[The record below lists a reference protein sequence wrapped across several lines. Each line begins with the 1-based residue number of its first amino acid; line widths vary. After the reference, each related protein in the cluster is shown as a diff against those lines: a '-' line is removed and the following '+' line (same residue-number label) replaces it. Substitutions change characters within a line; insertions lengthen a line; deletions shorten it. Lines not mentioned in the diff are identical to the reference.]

1 MAENAPAQV
10 DFWFDPICPWC
21 WITSR
26 WIGEVQKV
34 RNIEVTWRPFSLSMH
49 NQGRDLPADYQAAM
63 DRSWAPT
70 RLITA
75 VRELHGNEVI
85 KPLYDALG
93 EQIHHNDNKADSYRD
108 AIVKALEEVNLP
120 AELADVAFTDKYDE
134 QMRASLDLA
143 LKTVGGTDVGVPL
156 ISINGTAFFGPV
168 ISPSP
173 AGEEAGKLFD
183 GALALASYPGF
194 FELKRPRNVGPIFHG
209 ENGEA

>member
-85 KPLYDALG
+85 NPSTTLWASRFTTTTTR
-93 EQIHHNDNKADSYRD
+93 QI
-108 AIVKALEEVNLP
+108 P
-120 AELADVAFTDKYDE
+120 
-134 QMRASLDLA
+134 
-143 LKTVGGTDVGVPL
+143 
-156 ISINGTAFFGPV
+156 TATQSSRRWKRSTCPQ
-168 ISPSP
+168 SWRMWPSP
-173 AGEEAGKLFD
+173 TSTTSRC
-183 GALALASYPGF
+183 ALLWTSP
-194 FELKRPRNVGPIFHG
+194 
-209 ENGEA
+209 

>member
-49 NQGRDLPADYQAAM
+49 NQGRDLPADYQA
-63 DRSWAPT
+63 
-70 RLITA
+70 
-75 VRELHGNEVI
+75 
-85 KPLYDALG
+85 
-93 EQIHHNDNKADSYRD
+93 DSYRD

-120 AELADVAFTDKYDE
+120 AELADVAFTDQYDE

-143 LKTVGGTDVGVPL
+143 LKTVGGTDIGVPL

-194 FELKRPRNVGPIFHG
+194 FELKRPRTVGPIFHG
-209 ENGEA
+209 EDGEA

>member
-49 NQGRDLPADYQAAM
+49 NQGRDLPADYQ
-63 DRSWAPT
+63 
-70 RLITA
+70 
-75 VRELHGNEVI
+75 
-85 KPLYDALG
+85 
-93 EQIHHNDNKADSYRD
+93 NKADSYRD

-120 AELADVAFTDKYDE
+120 AELVDVAFTDQYDE

-143 LKTVGGTDVGVPL
+143 LETVGGTDVGVPL

-209 ENGEA
+209 EKGEA

>member
-34 RNIEVTWRPFSLSMH
+34 RDIEVTWRPFSLSMH
-49 NQGRDLPADYQAAM
+49 NQGRDLP
-63 DRSWAPT
+63 
-70 RLITA
+70 
-75 VRELHGNEVI
+75 
-85 KPLYDALG
+85 LYDALG
-93 EQIHHNDNKADSYRD
+93 EQIHHNGNKADSYRD

-120 AELADVAFTDKYDE
+120 ADLADVAFTDKYDE

-143 LKTVGGTDVGVPL
+143 LETVGGTDVGVPL

-194 FELKRPRNVGPIFHG
+194 FELKRPRTVGPIFHG
-209 ENGEA
+209 EDGEA

>member
-34 RNIEVTWRPFSLSMH
+34 RNVEVTWRPFSLSMH
-49 NQGRDLPADYQAAM
+49 NQGRELPADYQAMM
-63 DRSWAPT
+63 DQSWAPA

-93 EQIHHNDNKADSYRD
+93 EQIHHNSNKADSYRD

-120 AELADVAFTDKYDE
+120 AELVDVAFTDQYDE

-143 LKTVGGTDVGVPL
+143 LETVGGTDVGVPL
-156 ISINGTAFFGPV
+156 ISINGTASTVPWRWL
-168 ISPSP
+168 PTP
-173 AGEEAGKLFD
+173 A
-183 GALALASYPGF
+183 SSS
-194 FELKRPRNVGPIFHG
+194 
-209 ENGEA
+209 